1 MHEAF
6 SQDIRVARVVS
17 GAPEAY
23 PDTRLFMSFPGLV
36 VMAIFRALSQSLISK
51 FTFRTGVVLLITIS
65 LFAFFNITT
74 LKELFLQ
81 DAKDDIETVSEII
94 LHTTHFQMLEDN
106 RSRVYQMMEE
116 VCLHEKVDRIRLFST
131 AGLVHF
137 STCKEEI
144 GKAMAEVEIICE
156 DCVSD
161 VLVPENN
168 SLEDR
173 RRIFHNAQGEEI
185 LSVTTAI
192 HNKPSCYTAACH
204 VHPPDVKTLGF
215 LEVQGS
221 LAKIGV
227 QASSYRNSIATFG
240 ITLLL
245 LVIICLSWMTQSLVI
260 HPVHDLLLHAHKVSN
275 MELDSRLQMKSN
287 DEIGELSEAF
297 NDMTVKL
304 KQARDEYRDL
314 TETLEAKV
322 LERTEQIA
330 QVSDQLVRSEKLASL
345 GQLVAGIAHEIN
357 NPLTGISM
365 FANMFAQDQRLD
377 KNQRDDALT
386 IVHETNRCADIVRRL
401 LDFSRTSIPD
411 KRLRSLS
418 TIMESTLALV
428 SHHAAVNDVEI
439 VRRYGVNLPD
449 IEVDPTQ
456 MEQVFINLLVNAC
469 HAMPMGGRM
478 TIGMRRDLKHDLLIT
493 TIEDTGHGITEENLG
508 RIFDPFFTTKN
519 QELDGVSGTGL
530 GLSVSYGIIQN
541 HGGQITVQS
550 VVGHGTVFTVELPIS
565 SLMRTDER
573 SPLPTNQSLTA

>member
-1 MHEAF
+1 MTIF
-6 SQDIRVARVVS
+6 S
-17 GAPEAY
+17 
-23 PDTRLFMSFPGLV
+23 
-36 VMAIFRALSQSLISK
+36 ALNQSLISK

-65 LFAFFNITT
+65 LFASFNIST
-74 LKELFLQ
+74 LKEIFLE

-106 RSRVYQMMEE
+106 RLRVYEMMQE
-116 VCLHEKVDRIRLFST
+116 VGSHEKIDRIRLYST

-137 STCKEEI
+137 STLQKEI
-144 GKAMAEVEIICE
+144 GKTRTETNPPCA
-156 DCVSD
+156 DCDTD
-161 VLVPENN
+161 VFLPE
-168 SLEDR
+168 SHPLEDSR
-173 RRIFHNAQGEEI
+173 RFFYNAEGEEI

-192 HNKPSCYTAACH
+192 HNQPSCYTAACH
-204 VHPPDVKTLGF
+204 VHPPDVKILGF

-227 QASSYRNSIATFG
+227 QASSYRDSIATFG
-240 ITLLL
+240 VTLLL

-275 MELDSRLQMKSN
+275 MELDSQLKLQSN
-287 DEIGELSEAF
+287 DEIGELAEAF

-304 KQARDEYRDL
+304 KQARDKYREL

-322 LERTEQIA
+322 IERTEEIA

-357 NPLTGISM
+357 NPLAGILI
-365 FANMFAQDQRLD
+365 FADIFAKDQKLD
-377 KNQRDDALT
+377 ESQRKDALT
-386 IVHETNRCADIVRRL
+386 IVHETNRCADIVKRL

-411 KRLRSLS
+411 KRTKSLS
-418 TIMESTLALV
+418 AIMESTLALV
-428 SHHAAVNDVEI
+428 MHHANVNDVEI
-439 VRRYGVNLPD
+439 VRNYGVNLPE

-456 MEQVFINLLVNAC
+456 LEQVFLNLLVNAC

-478 TIGMRRDLKHDLLIT
+478 TIAMRADLKRNLIIT
-493 TIEDTGHGITEENLG
+493 TIEDTGQGIPEENLG

-519 QELDGVSGTGL
+519 QELGGVAGTGL
-530 GLSVSYGIIQN
+530 GLSVSYGIIEN

-550 VVGHGTVFTVELPIS
+550 VVGHGTVFTVELPIV
-565 SLMRTDER
+565 SLMRTDEG
-573 SPLPTNQSLTA
+573 TSLLEGNLLA

>member
-1 MHEAF
+1 MTIF
-6 SQDIRVARVVS
+6 S
-17 GAPEAY
+17 
-23 PDTRLFMSFPGLV
+23 
-36 VMAIFRALSQSLISK
+36 ALNQSLISK

-65 LFAFFNITT
+65 LFASFNIST
-74 LKELFLQ
+74 LKEIFLE

-106 RSRVYQMMEE
+106 RLRVYEMMQE
-116 VCLHEKVDRIRLFST
+116 VGSHEKIDRIRLYST

-137 STCKEEI
+137 STLQKEI
-144 GKAMAEVEIICE
+144 GKTRTETNPPCA
-156 DCVSD
+156 DCDTD
-161 VLVPENN
+161 VFLPE
-168 SLEDR
+168 SHPLEDSR
-173 RRIFHNAQGEEI
+173 RFFYNAEGEEI

-192 HNKPSCYTAACH
+192 HNQPSCYTAACH
-204 VHPPDVKTLGF
+204 VHPPDVKILGF

-227 QASSYRNSIATFG
+227 QASSYRDSIATFG
-240 ITLLL
+240 VTLLL

-275 MELDSRLQMKSN
+275 MELDSQLKLQSN
-287 DEIGELSEAF
+287 DEIGELAEAF

-304 KQARDEYRDL
+304 KQARDKYREL

-322 LERTEQIA
+322 IERTEEIA

-357 NPLTGISM
+357 NPLAGILI
-365 FANMFAQDQRLD
+365 FADIFAKDQKLD
-377 KNQRDDALT
+377 ESQRKDALT
-386 IVHETNRCADIVRRL
+386 IVHETNRCADIVKRL

-411 KRLRSLS
+411 KRTKSLS
-418 TIMESTLALV
+418 AIMESTLALV
-428 SHHAAVNDVEI
+428 MHHANVNDVEI
-439 VRRYGVNLPD
+439 VRNYGVNLPE

-456 MEQVFINLLVNAC
+456 LEQVFLNLLVNAC

-478 TIGMRRDLKHDLLIT
+478 TIAMRADLKRNLIIT
-493 TIEDTGHGITEENLG
+493 TIEDTGQGIPEENLG

-519 QELDGVSGTGL
+519 QELGGVAGTGL
-530 GLSVSYGIIQN
+530 GLSVSYGIIEN

-550 VVGHGTVFTVELPIS
+550 VVGHGTVFTVELPIV
-565 SLMRTDER
+565 SLMRTDEG
-573 SPLPTNQSLTA
+573 SSLLEGNLLA